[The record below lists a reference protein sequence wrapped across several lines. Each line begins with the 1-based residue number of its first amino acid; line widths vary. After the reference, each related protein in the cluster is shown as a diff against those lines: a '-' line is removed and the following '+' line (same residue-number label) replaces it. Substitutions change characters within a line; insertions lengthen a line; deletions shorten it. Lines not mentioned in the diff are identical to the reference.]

1 MNKNLIEI
9 FFSSVAFPIKVNV
22 FHSGS
27 QTEDEMYFIR
37 KIYWKIYHAKRKF
50 FKNCI
55 ELYVRK
61 LFSKK
66 FPSNITLSSFLYG
79 EVFN

>member
-1 MNKNLIEI
+1 MNKNLKEI
-9 FFSSVAFPIKVNV
+9 FFSSVAFQIKVNV

-27 QTEDEMYFIR
+27 QNEDEMCFTR
-37 KIYWKIYHAKRKF
+37 KIYWKIYRAKRKF

-66 FPSNITLSSFLYG
+66 FSSNITLSSFLYD